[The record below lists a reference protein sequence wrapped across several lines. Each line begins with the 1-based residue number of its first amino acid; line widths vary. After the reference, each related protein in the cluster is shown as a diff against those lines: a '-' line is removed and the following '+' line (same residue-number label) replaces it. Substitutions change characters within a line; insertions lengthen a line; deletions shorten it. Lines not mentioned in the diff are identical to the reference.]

1 MPFGKSG
8 SIFFTITV
16 FAILLSMIFIF
27 RLSGIS
33 HEAKKFKAI
42 WVMFFLVVLFQFLI
56 GDPIRFA
63 IQAIDGA
70 TWPPQQRKFTP
81 DPDASQHNRM
91 DYLKLR
97 LRSLRSQLVITEG
110 HRNEK
115 LNLKYKHIAG
125 EMLVYASYFVLLL
138 CMILVTRD
146 EYLYYNT
153 LDIKTL
159 FLVNQTVSMGM
170 DKLLHLWH
178 VYSFIELSLIRPFNP
193 NFTETG
199 FTGWEHADQVRM
211 LGVVRLRQLRVA
223 TRNYGLNEPEFTD
236 ILYTTDWKLPY
247 ERLHYT
253 DKYWR
258 IYEPWLPMSS
268 HNGLVSYLLLNFVHE
283 GGFLSYPELKGYV
296 ALLARS
302 RENSMKVIHYLHNHN
317 WLNYNTSAIFMD
329 FTLYNADANMFSVC
343 TLWAERTPFGLMIPH
358 ADIESVKMMENLS
371 QLPVSALVVVF
382 LYFVVVI
389 QLAKNLFLRL
399 WYEPKQIQQ
408 VWIKIDLLIF
418 IMNFLVIIVIFLRET
433 LVNSMLKKVEGAS
446 KLDFIDFRQPTRLN
460 SLCNIMI
467 GLLIC
472 TATIRLWKV
481 LQFAS
486 IFQLFTD
493 TLYLAWHSMFHTAC
507 VIAILVMAFGIAVV
521 VINGSYC
528 SGFNRLIKSIVACMC
543 FSFGF
548 SSQVNPND
556 LFYGGTVVGIFLY
569 AILSFVIAVL
579 LINVFVSMLSDYFTT
594 AKLKRDRR
602 LVYRINFLEFL
613 KVECADIINYIAS
626 FFCLKRSYKRGNRT
640 VAQNI
645 KRKLDSIDK
654 KNIKQRHEALTNVR
668 GHIDQHQNIDDAR
681 LHLKYRRRI
690 ERLFTLAAIM
700 QTQMEI
706 FERYFFYDKDGNLLY
721 REETRHSRSFQN
733 LPREYR

>member
-1 MPFGKSG
+1 
-8 SIFFTITV
+8 
-16 FAILLSMIFIF
+16 
-27 RLSGIS
+27 
-33 HEAKKFKAI
+33 
-42 WVMFFLVVLFQFLI
+42 MFFLVVLFQFLI

-63 IQAIDGA
+63 FQAIDGA
-70 TWPPQQRKFTP
+70 TWPRQQRKFTP

-115 LNLKYKHIAG
+115 LNLRYKHIAS
-125 EMLVYASYFVLLL
+125 EMFVYASYFVLLL

-146 EYLYYNT
+146 QYLYHNT
-153 LDIKTL
+153 LDVKTL
-159 FLVNQTVSMGM
+159 FMLNQTISLGM

-178 VYSFIELSLIRPFNP
+178 VYSFIEMSLIKPFNP

-199 FTGWEHADQVRM
+199 ITGWQHIDQIRM
-211 LGVVRLRQLRVA
+211 LGVVRLRQLRV
-223 TRNYGLNEPEFTD
+223 TNCKYGLNEPEFTD
-236 ILYTTDWKLPY
+236 ILYTTEWKLPY

-258 IYEPWLPMSS
+258 IYEPWLPMTPYKGFV
-268 HNGLVSYLLLNFVHE
+268 NYLLLNFLHE
-283 GGFLSYPELKGYV
+283 GDFLSYPELKGYV

-302 RENSMKVIHYLHNHN
+302 KENSMKVIHYLHNHN

-329 FTLYNADANMFSVC
+329 FTLYNVDANMFSVC
-343 TLWAERTPFGLMIPH
+343 TLWAERTPYGLMIPH
-358 ADIESVKMMENLS
+358 ANIESVKLMESLS
-371 QLPVSALVVVF
+371 ELPVTALVVVF

-408 VWIKIDLLIF
+408 IWVKIDLLIF
-418 IMNFLVIIVIFLRET
+418 VMNFLVIIVIFLRES
-433 LVNSMLKKVEGAS
+433 LVDSMLKKVEGSS
-446 KLDFIDFRQPTRLN
+446 KLDFIDFRQPSRLN

-481 LQFAS
+481 MQFAS
-486 IFQLFTD
+486 IFRLFTN
-493 TLYLAWHSMFHTAC
+493 TLYLAFHSMFHTAC
-507 VIAILVMAFGIAVV
+507 VIAILVMAFGIALVT
-521 VINGSYC
+521 INGNNC
-528 SGFNRLIKSIVACMC
+528 SRFNRLIKSIVACMC
-543 FSFGF
+543 FAFGF
-548 SSQVNPND
+548 SSQVNPYE
-556 LFYGGTVVGIFLY
+556 LFYGGTVVGTLVY
-569 AILSFVIAVL
+569 AILAFVIAVL

-594 AKLKRDRR
+594 AKSKRDRR
-602 LVYRINFLEFL
+602 LVYRINFFEFL
-613 KVECADIINYIAS
+613 KVEWADIINYIAS
-626 FFCLKRSYKRGNRT
+626 TYWLKRAYKRGNRT

-654 KNIKQRHEALTNVR
+654 KNLKQRHEALSNDTVPV
-668 GHIDQHQNIDDAR
+668 DQHQKIDDAR
-681 LHLKYRRRI
+681 LHLNYRRRI
-690 ERLFTLAAIM
+690 ERLFTLAAII

-706 FERYFFYDKDGNLLY
+706 FERYFFYDEDGNLLY
-721 REETRHSRSFQN
+721 REETRSSRNFQN